1 MHIIKNVTAHYP
13 HLDQPYKWSDAQ
25 NRTMPCSYKENGA
38 AYDLQWVMS
47 GGEAKRLMAAMEVA
61 YEEDKKDGW
70 PKSLN
75 DGEIPFKKQEDK
87 TWLHKATL
95 EAAYQGEETKPPKQF
110 DSKNN
115 ELPKDFRLTTGSTIN
130 VQVSLHPWS
139 RDGNSGV
146 KLRVRQVQVIQY
158 KPEPVRA
165 AFDVVEDGFTMED
178 VGGSAF
184 TAVSDDSFG
193 EEPAV
198 VEAPATEAPKKSA
211 KADAFGDDDEEV
223 VAEPKKK
230 VVKKSAPAKAEK
242 DEKLASVLD
251 EWFDD

>member
-38 AYDLQWVMS
+38 AYDLQWIMS
-47 GGEAKRLMAAMEVA
+47 GGEAKQLMAAMEVA
-61 YEEDKKDGW
+61 YEEKKQDGW
-70 PKSLN
+70 PAN
-75 DGEIPFKKQEDK
+75 IEIPFKKQENK
-87 TWLHKATL
+87 TWMHKASL
-95 EAAYQGEETKPPKQF
+95 EAAYNGEETRPPKQF

-130 VQVSLHPWS
+130 VQVSMHPWS

-146 KLRVRQVQVIQY
+146 KLRVRQVQVLQY

-178 VGGSAF
+178 AGGSAF
-184 TAVSDDSFG
+184 TAVSNDAF
-193 EEPAV
+193 
-198 VEAPATEAPKKSA
+198 EAPAVNTAPSDPFA
-211 KADAFGDDDEEV
+211 DEEPEELEV
-223 VAEPKKK
+223 VEEPKKA
-230 VVKKSAPAKAEK
+230 VKKSKPAKAEK
-242 DEKLASVLD
+242 EAIASVLD
-251 EWFDD
+251 DWDD